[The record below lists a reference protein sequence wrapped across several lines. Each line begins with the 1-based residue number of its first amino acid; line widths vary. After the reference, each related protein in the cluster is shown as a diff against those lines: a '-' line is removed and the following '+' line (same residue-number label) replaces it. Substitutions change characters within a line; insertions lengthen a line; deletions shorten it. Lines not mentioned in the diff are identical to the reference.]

1 MITRIN
7 VRPYEMWPKCKWHV
21 PFDARGGKRGGV
33 RWVAPLFFIC
43 FLYGCAAQLPFPQS
57 CHLRPS
63 PCTETSMRYT
73 VTDSLVG
80 ANTRSLSI
88 PHFYCS
94 YVVFVFILLN
104 NFFFFVAYKLPQKRL
119 ARDRK
124 PTEEQFP
131 RALFNEL
138 QLAMLQR
145 ETRLRRGRAEVV
157 HRSRRLPRRNSA
169 WATHAKRFELS
180 SKKTK
185 TCRRG
190 ACNTFVWRII
200 ELILKLFSF
209 SVLKC
214 IGSCCAAAEKA
225 FDSCPTSQAL
235 KYLKALPLIR
245 NFYFRGICST

>member
-1 MITRIN
+1 MCGDLIKVCIVLMITRIN

-33 RWVAPLFFIC
+33 RGVAPLFFIC

-104 NFFFFVAYKLPQKRL
+104 NFFFFLLHTNCRKSDWHATESQPRNNSQEPFSMSFNLQCCNVKPVKDEGEQRWYIVVDDYPDGTRPEQRTQKDL
-119 ARDRK
+119 
-124 PTEEQFP
+124 
-131 RALFNEL
+131 
-138 QLAMLQR
+138 
-145 ETRLRRGRAEVV
+145 
-157 HRSRRLPRRNSA
+157 
-169 WATHAKRFELS
+169 
-180 SKKTK
+180 
-185 TCRRG
+185 
-190 ACNTFVWRII
+190 
-200 ELILKLFSF
+200 
-209 SVLKC
+209 
-214 IGSCCAAAEKA
+214 
-225 FDSCPTSQAL
+225 
-235 KYLKALPLIR
+235 
-245 NFYFRGICST
+245 NFL